1 MQAATTTT
9 ARRSAAFALAAACG
23 MAFSAQ
29 GLAQNALGDGRA
41 LDANFQQGYGRY
53 NPAGRNANFANEV
66 RFRNAIVTGN
76 APNGLSF
83 RGDAGYLASDDFS
96 AETGENTLYDFQR
109 DSLYSGL
116 ATRNVR
122 NIDALRAQMSL
133 ATGGAPTFDT
143 GGLFINRAGA
153 GTMSGD
159 FNNAAP
165 QISIDPF
172 TTRMG
177 SMRSTSTYLSG
188 QSLEPQ
194 FFGTTQD
201 QNGQAYAIGSSPL
214 RGVIAQQLFMNP
226 DAEAPLPRLPGDV
239 VVPTGADATYPDPA
253 ETDARSPGGLVFN
266 PADLPA
272 IDGTQNTDSDDKP
285 AEPRPGQIKQTPM
298 SNRIQGEVEPE
309 SLGTNEISDRI
320 EPRSPYESLIQEYIN
335 PVQPTSDDAD
345 ANPST
350 TPSQLPPEQVE
361 ADTRSFLDRVEDL
374 RREILGLPPREAET
388 DSDEVEALEVID
400 PRTGEVVE
408 APESLGGVESVR
420 ERAAQ
425 TFGEATVPTMK
436 SLAATGSDSSVFNR
450 YLRDGEANLK
460 AGRWFDAEES
470 FTRAINRRS
479 GDPMASAG
487 RISAQLGAGMYLSA
501 SVNLRALFS
510 AHPEMAAVRFRP
522 DLFLSGNRLQE
533 VQLYL
538 RDESLKERAFGR
550 DAALLLAYIGYQTDN
565 HREVKNAFDAYDRNS
580 MSLAVEPDPLVEML
594 KGAWLDAPA
603 RRAGSR

>member
-1 MQAATTTT
+1 MHATTLST
-9 ARRSAAFALAAACG
+9 RRSAALALAAACG

-29 GLAQNALGDGRA
+29 GFAQNALGDGRA
-41 LDANFQQGYGRY
+41 LDANLQQGYGRY
-53 NPAGRNANFANEV
+53 NPAGRNANMANEI

-116 ATRNVR
+116 ATRNIR

-143 GGLFINRAGA
+143 GGLFINRAGY
-153 GTMSGD
+153 GTTSGD
-159 FNNAAP
+159 VSARVP
-165 QISIDPF
+165 QVSIDPF

-177 SMRSTSTYLSG
+177 SMRSTASYLGG

-194 FFGTTQD
+194 YFGTTQD
-201 QNGQAYAIGSSPL
+201 QNGRAFAIGSSPL

-239 VVPTGADATYPDPA
+239 VVPTGADATYPDPTQ
-253 ETDARSPGGLVFN
+253 TDARSPGGLVFN
-266 PADLPA
+266 PADLPG
-272 IDGTQNTDSDDKP
+272 IDDPETTTDDKP

-298 SNRIQGEVEPE
+298 SNRVQGEINPE
-309 SLGTNEISDRI
+309 TLGTNEISDRI
-320 EPRSPYESLIQEYIN
+320 VPRSPYESIIQEYIS
-335 PVQPTSDDAD
+335 PVDPPSDDEAD
-345 ANPST
+345 SDNFGA
-350 TPSQLPPEQVE
+350 QPPVSREQIA
-361 ADTRSFLDRVEDL
+361 ADTRSFLDKVEDL
-374 RREILGLPPREAET
+374 RREILGLPPREV
-388 DSDEVEALEVID
+388 EVEAEGAQPLEVID
-400 PRTGEVVE
+400 QRTGEVVE
-408 APESLGGVESVR
+408 APASLGGVESVR
-420 ERAAQ
+420 ERAAN
-425 TFGEATVPTMK
+425 TFGEATVPTVR
-436 SLAATGSDSSVFNR
+436 SLTATGADTTVFGR
-450 YLRDGEANLK
+450 QLRDGEAYLK

-470 FTRAINRRS
+470 FTRALNRQT

-538 RDESLKERAFGR
+538 RDESLKERAFAR
-550 DAALLLAYIGYQTDN
+550 DAALLLAFIGYQTN
-565 HREVKNAFDAYDRNS
+565 NPREVKNAFDAFDRNS
-580 MSLAVEPDPLVEML
+580 MSLAVGPDPLVEML